1 MLHSQSCLGLHV
13 LLENMH
19 TKQPTSSL
27 GLSLLRVAWSAQ
39 LTLEQLLY
47 KKEDF

>member
-1 MLHSQSCLGLHV
+1 MLHSQSRLGLHM
-13 LLENMH
+13 LENMH

-39 LTLEQLLY
+39 LALEQLLY
-47 KKEDF
+47 KEEDFF